1 MSVSN
6 ELRFEEQLQGKKCTE
21 RINGGKRLS
30 EKKIENTI
38 KDNRRTVLIQI
49 HSSSECT
56 DN

>member
-1 MSVSN
+1 MSSVLKSS
-6 ELRFEEQLQGKKCTE
+6 FKAKKCTE
-21 RINGGKRLS
+21 RINSGKRLS